1 MNKCFHSILAVTVM
15 SLFTLT
21 SCSEKTIGLANKGKE
36 RPEVEFT
43 RGTSSTQRFSFT
55 LTPSENAAYYGYCIL
70 EGDDNT
76 PPTPYQII
84 TKTVENAIR
93 MGVYKVEDY
102 PEKEVTAFCTASES
116 YQVFSVAMTESG
128 LLGYVVDASYNIQG
142 AVPFELVTGNYTM
155 SGSPVD
161 DAMNE
166 YTGYGFSV
174 VLSRSGNSYTTY
186 ELSGTWFGCS
196 DVSAISLVGTL
207 DPETNSLVFNG
218 NWKYGSELITDSIY
232 GMPLV
237 PSSDYKYI
245 YTFFGGG
252 LSRME
257 KITAFFNEDSEL
269 TSITEFSIDLYAC
282 EIQGEGLAMGDY
294 VGLFDSMVNGKLVR
308 R

>member
-1 MNKCFHSILAVTVM
+1 MAGTVI
-15 SLFTLT
+15 SLSLLT
-21 SCSEKTIGLANKGKE
+21 SCSEKPIGLANQGKE
-36 RPEVEFT
+36 RPDVEFT

-55 LTPSENAAYYGYCIL
+55 LTPSDNAAYYGYCIL

-102 PEKEVTAFCTASES
+102 PEKEVTAYCTASES

-142 AVPFELVTGNYTM
+142 AIPFELATGNYTM
-155 SGSPVD
+155 VGSPVD

-166 YTGYGFSV
+166 FTGYGFPV

-186 ELSGTWFGCS
+186 ELSGVWFGCS
-196 DVSAISLVGTL
+196 DLGGISLVGTL

-218 NWKYGSELITDSIY
+218 NWKFGSELITDSIY
-232 GMPLV
+232 GMPLL

-245 YTFFGGG
+245 YFFYGSG
-252 LSRME
+252 LSRMD
-257 KITAFFNEDSEL
+257 KITASFNADSEL
-269 TSITEFSIDLYAC
+269 TSITEFSIDLYEC
-282 EIQGEGLAMGDY
+282 EIQGEDLAIGDY
-294 VGLFDSMVNGKLVR
+294 VGLFDSMVNGKLIR
-308 R
+308 K